1 MTHSIPLEEREFKRV
16 EDLLGGRR
24 AIRHK
29 LETKQ
34 DAHRVIL
41 QGLPAGALFGL
52 LATLVVLRESDS
64 LEKAIGMSLRT
75 FQRKKAKP
83 ANVLNQEQ
91 SEKTLKFAEILAKAT
106 EVFGT
111 QKEAEEWLE
120 RPAMGLDNQRPIEL
134 LRTSPG
140 AQLVEDFLTRVEY
153 GVYT

>member
-1 MTHSIPLEEREFKRV
+1 MAHPIPLEEREFKRV
-16 EDLLGGRR
+16 EALLGGQRV
-24 AIRHK
+24 IRHK
-29 LETKQ
+29 LKTKQ

-41 QGLPAGALFGL
+41 QGLPATALLGL
-52 LATLVVLRESDS
+52 LARLVVLRESES

-91 SEKTLKFAEILAKAT
+91 SEKALKFAEVLAKAT
-106 EVFGT
+106 EVFGA

-120 RPAMGLDNQRPIEL
+120 RPVMGLNDQRPIEL